1 MDVGPDVPSDDE
13 VIAAKGSNISDT
25 KVKQEKERVKQV
37 GLIANYLK
45 AFCTCMFP
53 DLHVH
58 VHVAVC

>member
-1 MDVGPDVPSDDE
+1 MDVSPDVPSDDE
-13 VIAAKGSNISDT
+13 EIAAKGSNISDT

-37 GLIANYLK
+37 GLIANYLT
-45 AFCTCMFP
+45 FCTCMFP